1 MRGPG
6 VPARKTSMVWWVLG
20 GAVVAGVIVVGA
32 AIMIIALASMN
43 PNSNTNTNRG
53 NANVRPVNRNTNV
66 NANVNVNLPA
76 LVTDDFSQQKWVTGK
91 YDFGE
96 IWYADDQYHMRSKE
110 KTYLVMYAPT
120 DDYKTGNATVRVTAR
135 SVDGTASQSGFGL
148 IVHGERSP
156 SNQLED
162 YALLI
167 SIGDEPKYEIIKHKA
182 GAQTAIVAWTKSSII
197 RSGTNPNQLEVR
209 ARGSELTFFI
219 NGQYVDRITDKE
231 NFKGGRAGLYTS
243 DVPEVAF
250 DDLEIKR

>member
-1 MRGPG
+1 MPAPG
-6 VPARKTSMVWWVLG
+6 APAKKSSIVWWVLG
-20 GAVVAGVIVVGA
+20 GAVVAGIIVVGA

-43 PNSNTNTNRG
+43 PNSNTNTNRA
-53 NANVRPVNRNTNV
+53 NTNVRPVNRNTNV
-66 NANVNVNLPA
+66 NVNLPTS
-76 LVTDDFSQQKWVTGK
+76 LSDDFSQAKWGTGE

-110 KTYLVMYAPT
+110 KTYLVMYAPS
-120 DDYKTGNATVRVTAR
+120 DEYKTGNATVRVTAR

-148 IVHGERSP
+148 IVHGERSA

-167 SIGDEPKYEIIKHKA
+167 NVGDEPKYEIIKHKA
-182 GAQTAIVAWTKSSII
+182 GAQTAIVPWTKSSII

-231 NFKGGRAGLYTS
+231 NFKGGVAGLYTS